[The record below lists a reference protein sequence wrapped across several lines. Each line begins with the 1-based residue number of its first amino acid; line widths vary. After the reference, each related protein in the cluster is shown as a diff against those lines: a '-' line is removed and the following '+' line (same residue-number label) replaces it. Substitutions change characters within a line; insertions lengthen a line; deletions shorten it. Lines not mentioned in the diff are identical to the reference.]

1 MTPHT
6 DALRSALL
14 ASGRS
19 QYDLA
24 RETGVSQS
32 RISDLL
38 AGKGC
43 SWENGCRLAAAVGME
58 WKARRQKRK
67 RESKG

>member
-1 MTPHT
+1 MT
-6 DALRSALL
+6 DYSAALRAALV

-32 RISDLL
+32 LISRLL
-38 AGKGC
+38 AGG
-43 SWENGCRLAAAVGME
+43 SINWENGCRLAAAVGYKLK
-58 WKARRQKRK
+58 KAKC
-67 RESKG
+67 ESKG